1 MTISALIKALQA
13 LLASH
18 GACYIQDEAGKRRA
32 LYLYGAPGGN
42 LTLGTGPQPPIYCQG
57 CQTCFEMLPGQ
68 AGWAN
73 HTELETLFCCEACH
87 ETYMKEEGN
96 Q

>member
-1 MTISALIKALQA
+1 MTISELIKALQA
-13 LLASH
+13 VLVSH
-18 GACYIQDEAGKRRA
+18 GDCHIQDEAGKRRA
-32 LYLYGAPGGN
+32 LYLYGSPGGN
-42 LTLGTGPQPPIYCQG
+42 LTLGTGPQPPFYCQG
-57 CQTCFEMLPGQ
+57 CQTCFELLPGQ

-87 ETYMKEEGN
+87 ETYMTKERG